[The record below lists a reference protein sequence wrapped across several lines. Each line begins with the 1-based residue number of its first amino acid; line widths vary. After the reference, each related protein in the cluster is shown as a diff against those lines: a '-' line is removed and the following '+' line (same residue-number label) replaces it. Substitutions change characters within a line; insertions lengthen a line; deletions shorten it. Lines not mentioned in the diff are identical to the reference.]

1 MSKKK
6 QQEPPLHCQRRF
18 KSLRSSL
25 GERSLRLLET
35 DQKSAKVTVAFPPP
49 TLDLPAI
56 TVVEIRGCST
66 APIHPSKTA
75 TAAATTAATTTTI
88 I

>member
-35 DQKSAKVTVAFPPP
+35 DQKSAKVTVAF
-49 TLDLPAI
+49 LPDSRL
-56 TVVEIRGCST
+56 TGHYGRRNPRV
-66 APIHPSKTA
+66 
-75 TAAATTAATTTTI
+75 
-88 I
+88 

>member
-35 DQKSAKVTVAFPPP
+35 DQKSAKVNGCVPPN
-49 TLDLPAI
+49 LDLPAI

-66 APIHPSKTA
+66 APVHPSKATTTA
-75 TAAATTAATTTTI
+75 TAATTTI